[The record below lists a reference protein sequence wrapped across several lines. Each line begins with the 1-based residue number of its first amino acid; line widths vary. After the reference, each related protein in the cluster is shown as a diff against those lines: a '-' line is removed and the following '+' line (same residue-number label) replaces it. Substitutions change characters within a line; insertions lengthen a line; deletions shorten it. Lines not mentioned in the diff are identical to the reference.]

1 MSLGPARAETAAPS
15 PDNPSLLARIQGVV
29 IRPRA
34 TFAAVVTR
42 PRAAGM
48 LVLLALVSF
57 GSMAAFV
64 ATDVGKVALVDQWE
78 RTALAFGQPVDDE
91 RYAELQRLSGYGIPY
106 AGATAVLRGPV
117 AMLALAAVV
126 YGVCAAGGYRATLR
140 QVVAV
145 VAHAGVILAFRDVVS
160 VPVNFVRES
169 LASPL
174 SVVSL
179 AGMLDEGSPVARFLA
194 LIDVFL
200 VWWLV
205 VLAIG
210 LSVLDRTRV
219 RVVAVTLFGV
229 YFAVALL
236 MAGTM
241 AVLGGNG

>member
-1 MSLGPARAETAAPS
+1 
-15 PDNPSLLARIQGVV
+15 
-29 IRPRA
+29 
-34 TFAAVVTR
+34 
-42 PRAAGM
+42 
-48 LVLLALVSF
+48 
-57 GSMAAFV
+57 
-64 ATDVGKVALVDQWE
+64 
-78 RTALAFGQPVDDE
+78 
-91 RYAELQRLSGYGIPY
+91 
-106 AGATAVLRGPV
+106 
-117 AMLALAAVV
+117 
-126 YGVCAAGGYRATLR
+126 
-140 QVVAV
+140 
-145 VAHAGVILAFRDVVS
+145 

-210 LSVLDRTRV
+210 LSVLYRTRV